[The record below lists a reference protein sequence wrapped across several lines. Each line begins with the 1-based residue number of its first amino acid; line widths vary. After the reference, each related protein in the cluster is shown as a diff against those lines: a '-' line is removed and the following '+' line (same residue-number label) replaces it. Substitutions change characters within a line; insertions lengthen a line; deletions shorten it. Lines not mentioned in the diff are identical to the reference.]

1 MYAPLNYKEI
11 NIAAGVNHP
20 SSVKS
25 YDNKSFAYW
34 ERSLFQR
41 IQSVIDWT
49 LPEAWEG
56 KTRDFFL
63 YCLFKYGFL
72 AVSENPEFGY
82 FFQPCAPSG
91 YNFYYQ
97 PTRVIISNPLYHA
110 ELDVGTQCELLKLTP
125 DYTGAWDIIWYF
137 AEKLSLLDNA
147 INMSLINCKV
157 PYILGGKNKS
167 VTETL
172 KKIMD
177 KVNKGEPAVFYD
189 STIMNDPKDKDTPF
203 QLLELIKNPKDFYI
217 TDRQLQDFQGILNEF
232 DAEIG
237 IPGLPYQKKERMVAQ
252 EATMRTY
259 DGCARSQTWINTI
272 DSSIKEIK
280 KLYPDITLD
289 AKLHYD
295 VNNNGVEDSQEVTA
309 DER

>member
-1 MYAPLNYKEI
+1 MYTPLNYQQI
-11 NIAAGVNHP
+11 NIAAGTNNP
-20 SSVKS
+20 SSVKA
-25 YDNKSFAYW
+25 YNNKSFAYW

-63 YCLFKYGFL
+63 YCLFKYGYL
-72 AVSENPEFGY
+72 AVSENAEFGY
-82 FFQPCAPSG
+82 FFQPCGVSG

-97 PTRVIISNPLYHA
+97 PTDVIISSPLYQA
-110 ELDVGTQCELLKLTP
+110 TLKIGTECELLKLTP
-125 DYTGAWDIIWYF
+125 DYSGAWDIIWYF

-147 INMSLINCKV
+147 INMSLINCKI
-157 PYILGGKNKS
+157 PFILGAKNKAIAQA
-167 VTETL
+167 L
-172 KKIMD
+172 KKILD
-177 KVNKGEPAVFYD
+177 QVNKGEPAVFYD
-189 STIMNDPKDKDTPF
+189 STLMNDPKDKDTPF
-203 QLLELIKNPKDFYI
+203 QLLEIIKNPKDFYI
-217 TDRQLQDFQGILNEF
+217 TDKQLQDFQGVLNEF

-259 DGCARSQTWINTI
+259 DGCARSQTWINTLT
-272 DSSIKEIK
+272 SSIAEIK

-295 VNNNGVEDSQEVTA
+295 VNNDGIIDGEEVA
-309 DER
+309 ANE

>member
-11 NIAAGVNHP
+11 NIAAGTNNP
-20 SSVKS
+20 STVKS
-25 YDNKSFAYW
+25 YNNRSFEYW

-63 YCLFKYGFL
+63 YCLFKYGYL
-72 AVSENPEFGY
+72 AVSENPEFGH
-82 FFQPCAPSG
+82 FFQPCTTVG

-97 PTRVIISNPLYHA
+97 PTEVLILNPLYNA
-110 ELDVGTQCELLKLTP
+110 RLKIGTECQLLKLTP
-125 DYTGAWDIIWYF
+125 DYSGAWDIIWYF

-157 PYILGGKNKS
+157 PYILGGKNKAI
-167 VTETL
+167 TATL
-172 KKIMD
+172 KKIFD
-177 KVNKGEPAVFYD
+177 QVNKGEPAVFYD

-259 DGCARSQTWINTI
+259 DGCARSQTWINTLQ
-272 DSSIKEIK
+272 SSIKEIK
-280 KLYPDITLD
+280 ELYPAITLE

-295 VNNNGVEDSQEVTA
+295 INNNGIEDSQEVA
-309 DER
+309 ASE

>member
-1 MYAPLNYKEI
+1 MYTPLNYQQI
-11 NIAAGVNHP
+11 NIAAGTNNP
-20 SSVKS
+20 SSVKA
-25 YDNKSFAYW
+25 YNNKSFVYW

-63 YCLFKYGFL
+63 YCLFKYGYL
-72 AVSENPEFGY
+72 AVSENAEYGY
-82 FFQPCAPSG
+82 FFQPCGVSG

-97 PTRVIISNPLYHA
+97 PTDVIISNPIYQATLKI
-110 ELDVGTQCELLKLTP
+110 GTQCELLKLTP

-157 PYILGGKNKS
+157 PFILGAKNKAIAQA
-167 VTETL
+167 L

-177 KVNKGEPAVFYD
+177 QVNKGEPAVFYD
-189 STIMNDPKDKDTPF
+189 STLMNDPKDKDTPF
-203 QLLELIKNPKDFYI
+203 QLLEIIKNPKDFYI
-217 TDRQLQDFQGILNEF
+217 TDKQLQDFQGVLNEF

-259 DGCARSQTWINTI
+259 DGCARSQTWINTLT
-272 DSSIKEIK
+272 SSIAEIK

-295 VNNNGVEDSQEVTA
+295 VNNNGIIDGEEVA
-309 DER
+309 ANE

>member
-1 MYAPLNYKEI
+1 MYTPLNYQQI
-11 NIAAGVNHP
+11 NIAAGTNNP
-20 SSVKS
+20 SSVKG
-25 YDNKSFAYW
+25 YNNKSFAYW

-63 YCLFKYGFL
+63 YCLFKYGYL
-72 AVSENPEFGY
+72 AVSENAEFGY
-82 FFQPCAPSG
+82 FFQPCGVSG

-97 PTRVIISNPLYHA
+97 PTDAIISNPLYQ
-110 ELDVGTQCELLKLTP
+110 GTLQIGTECELLKLTP

-147 INMSLINCKV
+147 INMSLINCKI
-157 PYILGGKNKS
+157 PFILGAKNKAIAQA
-167 VTETL
+167 L
-172 KKIMD
+172 KKILD
-177 KVNKGEPAVFYD
+177 QVNKGEPAVFYD
-189 STIMNDPKDKDTPF
+189 STLMNDPKDKDTPF
-203 QLLELIKNPKDFYI
+203 QLLEIIKNPKDFYI
-217 TDRQLQDFQGILNEF
+217 TDKQLQDFQGVLNEF

-259 DGCARSQTWINTI
+259 DGCARSQTWIKTLT
-272 DSSIKEIK
+272 SSITEVK

-295 VNNNGVEDSQEVTA
+295 VNDNGIIDGEEVAA
-309 DER
+309 DE

>member
-1 MYAPLNYKEI
+1 MYTPLNYQQI
-11 NIAAGVNHP
+11 NIAAGTNNP
-20 SSVKS
+20 SSVKA
-25 YDNKSFAYW
+25 YNNKSFAYW

-63 YCLFKYGFL
+63 YCLFKYGYL
-72 AVSENPEFGY
+72 AVSENAEFGY
-82 FFQPCAPSG
+82 FFQPCGVSG

-97 PTRVIISNPLYHA
+97 PTDVIISSPLYQA
-110 ELDVGTQCELLKLTP
+110 TLKIGTQCELLKLTP

-147 INMSLINCKV
+147 INMSLINCKI
-157 PYILGGKNKS
+157 PFILGAKNKAIS
-167 VTETL
+167 AAL

-177 KVNKGEPAVFYD
+177 QVNKGEPAVFYD
-189 STIMNDPKDKDTPF
+189 STLMNDPKDKDTPF
-203 QLLELIKNPKDFYI
+203 QLLEIIKNPKDFYI
-217 TDRQLQDFQGILNEF
+217 TDKQLQDFQSVLNEF

-259 DGCARSQTWINTI
+259 DGCARSQTWINTLT
-272 DSSIKEIK
+272 SSIAEIK
-280 KLYPDITLD
+280 KLYPNITLD

-295 VNNNGVEDSQEVTA
+295 VNDNGIIDGEEVA
-309 DER
+309 ANE

>member
-1 MYAPLNYKEI
+1 MYTPLNYQQI
-11 NIAAGVNHP
+11 NIAAGTNNP
-20 SSVKS
+20 SSVKA
-25 YDNKSFAYW
+25 YNNKSFAYW

-63 YCLFKYGFL
+63 YCLFKYGYL
-72 AVSENPEFGY
+72 AVSENAEFGY
-82 FFQPCAPSG
+82 FFQPCGVSG

-97 PTRVIISNPLYHA
+97 PTDVIISNPLYQA
-110 ELDVGTQCELLKLTP
+110 TLKIGTQCELLKLTP

-147 INMSLINCKV
+147 INMSLINCKI
-157 PYILGGKNKS
+157 PFILGAKNKAIAQA
-167 VTETL
+167 L
-172 KKIMD
+172 KKILD
-177 KVNKGEPAVFYD
+177 QVNKGEPAVFYD
-189 STIMNDPKDKDTPF
+189 STLMNDPKDKDTPF
-203 QLLELIKNPKDFYI
+203 QLLEIIKNPKDFYI
-217 TDRQLQDFQGILNEF
+217 TDKQLQDFQGVLNEF

-259 DGCARSQTWINTI
+259 DGCARSQTWINTLT
-272 DSSIKEIK
+272 SSIAEIK

-295 VNNNGVEDSQEVTA
+295 VNNDGIIDGEEVA
-309 DER
+309 ANE

>member
-1 MYAPLNYKEI
+1 MYTPLNYQQI
-11 NIAAGVNHP
+11 NIAAGQNNP
-20 SSVKS
+20 SSVKA
-25 YDNKSFAYW
+25 YNNKSFAYW

-63 YCLFKYGFL
+63 YCLFKYGYL
-72 AVSENPEFGY
+72 AVSENAEFGY
-82 FFQPCAPSG
+82 FFQPCGVSG

-97 PTRVIISNPLYHA
+97 PTDVIISSPLYQA
-110 ELDVGTQCELLKLTP
+110 TLKIGTQCELLKLTP

-147 INMSLINCKV
+147 INMSLINCKI
-157 PYILGGKNKS
+157 PFILGAKNKAIAQA
-167 VTETL
+167 L

-177 KVNKGEPAVFYD
+177 QVNKGEPAVFYD
-189 STIMNDPKDKDTPF
+189 STLMNDPKDKDTPF
-203 QLLELIKNPKDFYI
+203 QLLEIIKNPKDFYI
-217 TDRQLQDFQGILNEF
+217 TDKQLQDFQGVLNEF

-259 DGCARSQTWINTI
+259 DGCARSQTWINTLT
-272 DSSIKEIK
+272 SSIAEIK
-280 KLYPDITLD
+280 KLYPNITLD

-295 VNNNGVEDSQEVTA
+295 VNDNGIIDGEEVA
-309 DER
+309 ANE

>member
-1 MYAPLNYKEI
+1 MYTPLNYQQI
-11 NIAAGVNHP
+11 NIAAGTNNP
-20 SSVKS
+20 SSVKG
-25 YDNKSFAYW
+25 YNNKSFAYW

-63 YCLFKYGFL
+63 YCLFKYGYL
-72 AVSENPEFGY
+72 VVSENAEFGY
-82 FFQPCAPSG
+82 FFQPCGVSG

-97 PTRVIISNPLYHA
+97 PTDAIISNPQYQ
-110 ELDVGTQCELLKLTP
+110 GTLKIGTECELLKLTP

-157 PYILGGKNKS
+157 PFILGAKNKAIAQA
-167 VTETL
+167 L

-177 KVNKGEPAVFYD
+177 QVNKGEPAVFYD
-189 STIMNDPKDKDTPF
+189 STLMNDPKDKDTPF
-203 QLLELIKNPKDFYI
+203 QLLEIIKTPKDFYI

-259 DGCARSQTWINTI
+259 DGCARSQTWINTLT
-272 DSSIKEIK
+272 SSIAEIK

-295 VNNNGVEDSQEVTA
+295 VNNNGIIDGEEVAA
-309 DER
+309 DE

>member
-1 MYAPLNYKEI
+1 MYTPLNYQEI
-11 NIAAGVNHP
+11 NIAAGVNNP
-20 SSVKS
+20 SAVKS
-25 YDNKSFAYW
+25 YNNRSFEYW

-63 YCLFKYGFL
+63 YCLFKYGYL
-72 AVSENPEFGY
+72 VVSQNSEFGY
-82 FFQPCAPSG
+82 FFQPCTTVG
-91 YNFYYQ
+91 YNFYFQ
-97 PTRVIISNPLYHA
+97 PTEVLISNPLYNA
-110 ELDVGTQCELLKLTP
+110 RLEIGKQCQLLKLTP
-125 DYTGAWDIIWYF
+125 DYSGAWDIIWYF

-157 PYILGGKNKS
+157 PYILGGKNKAI
-167 VTETL
+167 TATL
-172 KKIMD
+172 KKIFD
-177 KVNKGEPAVFYD
+177 QVNKGEPAVFYD

-259 DGCARSQTWINTI
+259 DGCARSQTWINTLQ
-272 DSSIKEIK
+272 SSIKEIK
-280 KLYPDITLD
+280 ALYPEITLD

-295 VNNNGVEDSQEVTA
+295 INNNGIEDSQEVTA
-309 DER
+309 SE

>member
-1 MYAPLNYKEI
+1 MYTPLNYQQI
-11 NIAAGVNHP
+11 NIAAGTNNP
-20 SSVKS
+20 SSVKG
-25 YDNKSFAYW
+25 YNNKSFAYW

-63 YCLFKYGFL
+63 YCLFKYGYL
-72 AVSENPEFGY
+72 AVSENAEFGY
-82 FFQPCAPSG
+82 FFQPCGVSG

-97 PTRVIISNPLYHA
+97 PTDAIISNPTYQATLKI
-110 ELDVGTQCELLKLTP
+110 GTECELLKLTP

-147 INMSLINCKV
+147 INMSLINCKI
-157 PYILGGKNKS
+157 PFILGAKNKAIAQA
-167 VTETL
+167 L
-172 KKIMD
+172 KKILD
-177 KVNKGEPAVFYD
+177 QVNKGEPAVFYD
-189 STIMNDPKDKDTPF
+189 STLMNDPKDKDTPF
-203 QLLELIKNPKDFYI
+203 QLLEIIKNPKDFYI
-217 TDRQLQDFQGILNEF
+217 TDKQLQDFQGVLNEF

-259 DGCARSQTWINTI
+259 DGCARSQTWINTLT
-272 DSSIKEIK
+272 SSIAEIK

-295 VNNNGVEDSQEVTA
+295 VNENGIIDGEEVAA
-309 DER
+309 DE

>member
-1 MYAPLNYKEI
+1 MYTPLNYQQI
-11 NIAAGVNHP
+11 NIAAGTNNP
-20 SSVKS
+20 SSVKA
-25 YDNKSFAYW
+25 YNNKSFAYW

-63 YCLFKYGFL
+63 YCLFKYGYL
-72 AVSENPEFGY
+72 AVSENAEFGY
-82 FFQPCAPSG
+82 FFQPCGVSG

-97 PTRVIISNPLYHA
+97 PTDVVISSPLYQA
-110 ELDVGTQCELLKLTP
+110 TLKIGTECELLKLTP

-147 INMSLINCKV
+147 INMSLINCKI
-157 PYILGGKNKS
+157 PFILGAKNKAIAQA
-167 VTETL
+167 L
-172 KKIMD
+172 KKILD
-177 KVNKGEPAVFYD
+177 QVNKGEPAVFYD
-189 STIMNDPKDKDTPF
+189 STLMNDPKDKDTPF
-203 QLLELIKNPKDFYI
+203 QLLEIIKNPKDFYI
-217 TDRQLQDFQGILNEF
+217 TDKQLQDFQGVLNEF

-259 DGCARSQTWINTI
+259 DGCARSQTWINTLT
-272 DSSIKEIK
+272 SSIAEIK

-295 VNNNGVEDSQEVTA
+295 VNNDGIIDGEEVA
-309 DER
+309 ANE

>member
-1 MYAPLNYKEI
+1 MYTPLNYQQI
-11 NIAAGVNHP
+11 NIAAGTNNP
-20 SSVKS
+20 SSVKA
-25 YDNKSFAYW
+25 YNNKSFAYW

-63 YCLFKYGFL
+63 YCLFKYGYL
-72 AVSENPEFGY
+72 AVSENAEFGY
-82 FFQPCAPSG
+82 FFQPCGVSG

-97 PTRVIISNPLYHA
+97 PTDVIISSPLYQA
-110 ELDVGTQCELLKLTP
+110 TLKIGTECELLKLTP
-125 DYTGAWDIIWYF
+125 DYSGAWDIIWYF

-147 INMSLINCKV
+147 INMSLINCKI
-157 PYILGGKNKS
+157 PFILGAKNKAIAQA
-167 VTETL
+167 L
-172 KKIMD
+172 KKILD
-177 KVNKGEPAVFYD
+177 QVNKGEPAVFYD
-189 STIMNDPKDKDTPF
+189 STLMNDPKDKDTPF
-203 QLLELIKNPKDFYI
+203 QLLEIIKNPKDFYI
-217 TDRQLQDFQGILNEF
+217 TDKQLQDFQGVLNEF

-259 DGCARSQTWINTI
+259 DGCARSQTWINTLT
-272 DSSIKEIK
+272 SSIAEIK

-295 VNNNGVEDSQEVTA
+295 VNNNGIIDGEEVAA
-309 DER
+309 DE

>member
-1 MYAPLNYKEI
+1 MYTPLNYQQI
-11 NIAAGVNHP
+11 NIAAGTNNP
-20 SSVKS
+20 SSVKA
-25 YDNKSFAYW
+25 YNNKSFAYW

-63 YCLFKYGFL
+63 YCLFKYGYL
-72 AVSENPEFGY
+72 AVSENAEYGY
-82 FFQPCAPSG
+82 FFQPCGVSG

-97 PTRVIISNPLYHA
+97 PTDVIISNPVYQATLKI
-110 ELDVGTQCELLKLTP
+110 GTECELLKLTP

-157 PYILGGKNKS
+157 PFILGAKNKAIAQA
-167 VTETL
+167 L

-177 KVNKGEPAVFYD
+177 QVNKGEPAVFYD
-189 STIMNDPKDKDTPF
+189 STLMNDPKDKDTPF
-203 QLLELIKNPKDFYI
+203 QLLEIIKNPKDFYI
-217 TDRQLQDFQGILNEF
+217 TDKQLQDFQGVLNEF

-259 DGCARSQTWINTI
+259 DGCARSQTWINTLT
-272 DSSIKEIK
+272 SSIAEIK

-295 VNNNGVEDSQEVTA
+295 VNNDGIIDGEEVAA
-309 DER
+309 DE

>member
-1 MYAPLNYKEI
+1 MYTPLNYQQI
-11 NIAAGVNHP
+11 NIAAGTNNP
-20 SSVKS
+20 SSVKT
-25 YDNKSFAYW
+25 YNNKSFAYW

-63 YCLFKYGFL
+63 YCLFKYGYL
-72 AVSENPEFGY
+72 AVSENAEFGY
-82 FFQPCAPSG
+82 FFQPCGVSG

-97 PTRVIISNPLYHA
+97 PTDAIISNPLYQ
-110 ELDVGTQCELLKLTP
+110 GTLKIGTECELLKLTP

-147 INMSLINCKV
+147 INMSLINCKI
-157 PYILGGKNKS
+157 PFILGAKNKAIAQA
-167 VTETL
+167 L
-172 KKIMD
+172 KKILD
-177 KVNKGEPAVFYD
+177 QVNKGEPAVFYD
-189 STIMNDPKDKDTPF
+189 STLMNDPKDKDTPF
-203 QLLELIKNPKDFYI
+203 QLLEIIKNPKDFYI
-217 TDRQLQDFQGILNEF
+217 TDKQLQDFQGVLNEF

-259 DGCARSQTWINTI
+259 DGCARSQTWINTLT
-272 DSSIKEIK
+272 SSIAEIK

-295 VNNNGVEDSQEVTA
+295 VNNDGIIDGEEVAA
-309 DER
+309 DE

>member
-1 MYAPLNYKEI
+1 MYTPLNYQQI
-11 NIAAGVNHP
+11 NIAAGTNNP
-20 SSVKS
+20 SSVKA
-25 YDNKSFAYW
+25 YNNKSFVYW

-63 YCLFKYGFL
+63 YCLFKYGYL
-72 AVSENPEFGY
+72 AVSQNSKFGY
-82 FFQPCAPSG
+82 FFQPCGVSG

-97 PTRVIISNPLYHA
+97 PTDAIISNPQYQATLKI
-110 ELDVGTQCELLKLTP
+110 GTQCELLKLTP
-125 DYTGAWDIIWYF
+125 DYSGAWDIIWYF

-147 INMSLINCKV
+147 INMSLINCKI
-157 PYILGGKNKS
+157 PFILGAKNKAIAQA
-167 VTETL
+167 L
-172 KKIMD
+172 KKILD
-177 KVNKGEPAVFYD
+177 QVNKGEPAVFYD
-189 STIMNDPKDKDTPF
+189 STLMNDPKDKDTPF
-203 QLLELIKNPKDFYI
+203 QLLEIIKNPKDFYI
-217 TDRQLQDFQGILNEF
+217 TDKQLQDFQGVLNEF

-259 DGCARSQTWINTI
+259 DGCARSQTWINTLT
-272 DSSIKEIK
+272 SSIAEIK

-289 AKLHYD
+289 VKLHYD
-295 VNNNGVEDSQEVTA
+295 VNENGIIDGEEVA
-309 DER
+309 ANE